1 MHIING
7 VVEIG
12 NKIIKSRTK
21 IKLSLNVFPLFAVII
36 IILSVYAS
44 IYSVIPEKVIYI
56 SSLFAMPEGFT
67 YKISLMKDDFIS
79 KFTSENKTEIIQN
92 GGSIN
97 DLIKFHNISD
107 LTVTP
112 DDIVKNTE
120 KYKKIYNSGKY
131 EADGTVVE
139 KTFTDDQSTDSFGN
153 VYVRN
158 VTEDSHID
166 VESIINA
173 GCFLPLENTEKPVVL
188 IYHTH
193 TTESYLP
200 VSDGS
205 FSSDYPTRNNDK
217 NVNMVR
223 VGEEIVSVLES
234 KGIGVIHD
242 KTIYDSKY
250 TGAYDKS
257 REGVTKILEK
267 NPSIIITL
275 DIHRDAVYYDSCTRV
290 KPVVETDGKKAAQM
304 MIIAGAQGGN
314 VSSFPD
320 WKTNLSFAVNLQKE
334 VNDRYPN
341 LMKPIYFCNR
351 KYNMDITPYSLL
363 VEMGTD
369 VNTLEEAAFSG
380 RLLGDVLADYIKNN
394 KKGTE
399 K

>member
-1 MHIING
+1 
-7 VVEIG
+7 
-12 NKIIKSRTK
+12 
-21 IKLSLNVFPLFAVII
+21 
-36 IILSVYAS
+36 
-44 IYSVIPEKVIYI
+44 
-56 SSLFAMPEGFT
+56 MPEGFT

-97 DLIKFHNISD
+97 DLIKFNNISD

-112 DDIVKNTE
+112 DDIVRNTE
-120 KYKKIYNSGKY
+120 KYKKQYNSDKY

-139 KTFTDDQSTDSFGN
+139 KTFTDDQATDSFGN

-158 VTEDSHID
+158 VTADSQID

-173 GCFLPLENTEKPVVL
+173 GCFLSIENTEKPVVL

-193 TTESYLP
+193 TTESYIP

-205 FSSDYPTRNNDK
+205 FSSDYPTRNDDK

-234 KGIGVIHD
+234 KGISVIHD
-242 KTIYDSKY
+242 KTIYDSRY

-257 REGVTKILEK
+257 REGIEKILEK
-267 NPSIIITL
+267 NPSIVITL
-275 DIHRDAVYYDSCTRV
+275 DIHRDAVYYDSSTRV
-290 KPVVETDGKKAAQM
+290 KTVAEIDGKKAAQM

-320 WKTNLSFAVNLQKE
+320 WQTNLSFAVNLQKE

-380 RLLGDVLADYIKNN
+380 RLLGDILADYIKNN
-394 KKGTE
+394 IKDAE